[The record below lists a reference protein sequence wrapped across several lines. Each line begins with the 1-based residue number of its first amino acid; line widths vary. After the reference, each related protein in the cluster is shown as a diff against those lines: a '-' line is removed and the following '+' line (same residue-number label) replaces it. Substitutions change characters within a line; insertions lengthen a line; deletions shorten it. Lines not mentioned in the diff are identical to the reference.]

1 MYIHIVYITGVYTLY
16 VRMISTKQKT
26 IAMSALAIVAVLAL
40 FASAPLVATHQGNAF
55 WGRGWGG
62 WGPGWG
68 YGGSGYYGGW
78 GGYYG
83 GWPHHYWW

>member
-1 MYIHIVYITGVYTLY
+1 MYIHIVYITGVYTHY
-16 VRMISTKQKT
+16 VHMTSTKQKT
-26 IAMSALAIVAVLAL
+26 IAMSALAIVLAL
-40 FASAPLVATHQGNAF
+40 FASAPFVATHQANAF
-55 WGRGWGG
+55 WESG

-83 GWPHHYWW
+83 GWHHHYWR

>member
-1 MYIHIVYITGVYTLY
+1 MYIHTVYITGVYTLY

-26 IAMSALAIVAVLAL
+26 IAMSALAVVAVLTL
-40 FASAPLVATHQGNAF
+40 FASAPLVATHQANAF
-55 WGRGWGG
+55 WGSGWGG

-83 GWPHHYWW
+83 GWHHHYWW

>member
-1 MYIHIVYITGVYTLY
+1 MT
-16 VRMISTKQKT
+16 STKQKT

-40 FASAPLVATHQGNAF
+40 FASAPLVVTHQANAF

-62 WGPGWG
+62 WGGLGPGWDN
-68 YGGSGYYGGW
+68 GGW

-83 GWPHHYWW
+83 DWHHHYWW

>member
-1 MYIHIVYITGVYTLY
+1 MYIHTVYMTGVYTLY

-26 IAMSALAIVAVLAL
+26 IAMSALAILAVLAL
-40 FASAPLVATHQGNAF
+40 FASAPLVATHQANAF

-68 YGGSGYYGGW
+68 YGDWDGYYGGW
-78 GGYYG
+78 H
-83 GWPHHYWW
+83 HHYWW

>member
-1 MYIHIVYITGVYTLY
+1 MHIVYITGVYTLY

-40 FASAPLVATHQGNAF
+40 FASAPLVATQQANAF
-55 WGRGWGG
+55 WGG

-83 GWPHHYWW
+83 GWHHHYWW

>member
-1 MYIHIVYITGVYTLY
+1 
-16 VRMISTKQKT
+16 
-26 IAMSALAIVAVLAL
+26 MSALAIVAVLVL
-40 FASAPLVATHQGNAF
+40 FASAPLVATHQANAY
-55 WGRGWGG
+55 WGGG

-83 GWPHHYWW
+83 GWHHHYWW